1 MNETE
6 VKKLNKLVFHV
17 FFPCL
22 MFRNIYG
29 AEIEDAVDL
38 KMIVYGVVM
47 ILLVYFT
54 SMAVVVKIEPS
65 NRSRGAMIQ
74 AIYRSNFV
82 IMGMPVAANICGGDI
97 AVTAFAV
104 TVVVPVYNIL
114 AVTLLETFRGGKP
127 DPLHILKGIAKN
139 PLIIGA
145 VLGLLTIPLGIVLPG
160 PVEKVVTSMNG
171 VASPMA
177 LLILGMS
184 LDPGN
189 FGEKKRNLIVCVLGR
204 LVVVPAIA
212 LTGGALLGLR
222 GVAFVTLIA
231 IFASP
236 TAVASFTMA
245 EQMDSDGPLAANAV
259 VASSALA
266 SITMFGWIFLFKCL
280 GMF

>member
-1 MNETE
+1 M
-6 VKKLNKLVFHV
+6 VLVV
-17 FFPCL
+17 FFVST
-22 MFRNIYG
+22 
-29 AEIEDAVDL
+29 A
-38 KMIVYGVVM
+38 VVM
-47 ILLVYFT
+47 
-54 SMAVVVKIEPS
+54 KIEPS

-145 VLGLLTIPLGIVLPG
+145 VLGLLTIPLGIVLPS
-160 PVEKVVTSMNG
+160 PVEKVVTSMNN

-189 FGEKKRNLIVCVLGR
+189 FGEKKRNLAVCVLGR
-204 LVVVPAIA
+204 LVFVPAFA

-266 SITMFGWIFLFKCL
+266 SVTMFGWIFLFICL